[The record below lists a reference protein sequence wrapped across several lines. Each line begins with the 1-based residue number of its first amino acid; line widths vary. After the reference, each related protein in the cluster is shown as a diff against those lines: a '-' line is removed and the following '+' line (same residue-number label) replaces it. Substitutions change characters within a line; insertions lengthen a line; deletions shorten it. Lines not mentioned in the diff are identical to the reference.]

1 MTKETKK
8 TGEISIAEI
17 NQHIRDG
24 IRTYADICLM
34 ADADQWAEKLIYFP
48 TDIMNATLI
57 FQHVCSNVGIKKGLI
72 DEERA
77 EFLGSKLRKLVID
90 MTGFDPAAIATEE
103 LNGKK
108 EDADGD
114 KD

>member
-1 MTKETKK
+1 MANE
-8 TGEISIAEI
+8 ENNQIAEI

-24 IRTYADICLM
+24 IKTYADICLL
-34 ADADQWAEKLIYFP
+34 ADADQWAVKLDYYP
-48 TDIMNATLI
+48 SDIMNAVLI

-90 MTGFDPAAIATEE
+90 MTGFDPATIATNADKEE
-103 LNGKK
+103 K
-108 EDADGD
+108 EATDGN

>member
-1 MTKETKK
+1 MTDEQQNQ
-8 TGEISIAEI
+8 IAEI

-24 IRTYADICLM
+24 IKTYADICLL
-34 ADADQWAEKLIYFP
+34 ADADQWAVNLNYFP

-77 EFLGSKLRKLVID
+77 EFLGSKLRKLVLD
-90 MTGFDPAAIATEE
+90 MTGFDPASIAA
-103 LNGKK
+103 
-108 EDADGD
+108 DADKEGKEATD
-114 KD
+114 GNED